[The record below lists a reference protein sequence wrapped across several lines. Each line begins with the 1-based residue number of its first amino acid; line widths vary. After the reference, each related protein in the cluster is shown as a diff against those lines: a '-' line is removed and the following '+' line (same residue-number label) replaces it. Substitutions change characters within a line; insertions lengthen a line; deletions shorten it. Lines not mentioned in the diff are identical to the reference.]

1 MASLPLFFFDAHFCS
16 WHLYNGNCCA
26 RVWWRV
32 YMFMTLLTT
41 LSEHPTQPHKVM
53 AAMNIFIHP
62 QTHCQSDLD
71 RALAPPACHLLA
83 RAFGFLMMAIGLVIT

>member
-1 MASLPLFFFDAHFCS
+1 MCVVACLHVYDTTDYFIWASHATDA
-16 WHLYNGNCCA
+16 
-26 RVWWRV
+26 
-32 YMFMTLLTT
+32 
-41 LSEHPTQPHKVM
+41 PTCVSFTFPVKHKVM

-83 RAFGFLMMAIGLVIT
+83 QAFGFLMMAIGLVIT